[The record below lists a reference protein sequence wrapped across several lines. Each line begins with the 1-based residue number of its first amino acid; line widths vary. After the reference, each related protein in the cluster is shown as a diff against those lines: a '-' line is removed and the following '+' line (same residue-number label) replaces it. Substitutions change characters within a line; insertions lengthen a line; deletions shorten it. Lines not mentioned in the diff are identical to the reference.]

1 MRYHLG
7 MKPGDLVVG
16 RVVEQFGVKFEPIA
30 GAIGF
35 VLEID
40 DAIHSARVLYNERVY
55 TYFLTELR
63 VLNET
68 DGTD

>member
-1 MRYHLG
+1 

-16 RVVEQFGVKFEPIA
+16 RVIEQFGMKIA
-30 GAIGF
+30 PLPGAIGL
-35 VLEID
+35 VLEVID
-40 DAIHSARVLYNERVY
+40 TIRSARVLYNERVY

>member
-1 MRYHLG
+1 

-16 RVVEQFGVKFEPIA
+16 RVIEQFGMKIEPIA
-30 GAIGF
+30 GAVGL
-35 VLEID
+35 VLEVD
-40 DAIHSARVLYNERVY
+40 DTIHSARVLYNERVY

-68 DGTD
+68 D